1 MYIKWQLCIVLTCF
15 DHFETFSRVHLRHKV
30 ALLGFTSSLSQD
42 RVCLFVTICHEIVQL
57 NKKSLTTDKDDDS
70 WYCMIQKKTVKFGQR
85 LCHSAILSW
94 LCVVVDCATEVHS
107 RTPCHSWRGH
117 IQARAPT
124 WTCWRTLTMCY
135 WRTLNC
141 WHSWHK
147 ARRSHNLRS
156 TCLRSDDGRTAAFE
170 PNAISCDSYCSMFAL
185 ACISANA
192 ILHPQCMYV
201 YIYIRPLANIL
212 RWKVWKGGTWK
223 IHVDSIWQH
232 PITPGCGGSISW
244 TRREKCIHALGRRS
258 RHCAG
263 GAASGAYCSSHSS
276 LLAWQVFGFGT
287 IVMLHSGNG
296 LFEVCQNAA
305 PQPFSRKHQTT
316 TFKDKVQTPRIP
328 PCLSRI
334 LSAVGWTE
342 SFLLHLDP
350 SSPWRGTDKMW
361 ASKVHLRPSHKVP
374 LKSR

>member
-1 MYIKWQLCIVLTCF
+1 MTTLYCF
-15 DHFETFSRVHLRHKV
+15 DMFWPCWNVQPSSPQAQGCSSWIHIAAFSGSGVFVCYNLPWNCAIEQEK
-30 ALLGFTSSLSQD
+30 FD
-42 RVCLFVTICHEIVQL
+42 RRQRWRFMVLH
-57 NKKSLTTDKDDDS
+57 DS
-70 WYCMIQKKTVKFGQR
+70 KKTVKFGQR

-201 YIYIRPLANIL
+201 CMYIYI
-212 RWKVWKGGTWK
+212 
-223 IHVDSIWQH
+223 
-232 PITPGCGGSISW
+232 
-244 TRREKCIHALGRRS
+244 
-258 RHCAG
+258 
-263 GAASGAYCSSHSS
+263 
-276 LLAWQVFGFGT
+276 FG
-287 IVMLHSGNG
+287 H
-296 LFEVCQNAA
+296 
-305 PQPFSRKHQTT
+305 
-316 TFKDKVQTPRIP
+316 
-328 PCLSRI
+328 
-334 LSAVGWTE
+334 
-342 SFLLHLDP
+342 
-350 SSPWRGTDKMW
+350 
-361 ASKVHLRPSHKVP
+361 
-374 LKSR
+374 

>member
-201 YIYIRPLANIL
+201 YIYI
-212 RWKVWKGGTWK
+212 
-223 IHVDSIWQH
+223 
-232 PITPGCGGSISW
+232 
-244 TRREKCIHALGRRS
+244 
-258 RHCAG
+258 
-263 GAASGAYCSSHSS
+263 
-276 LLAWQVFGFGT
+276 FG
-287 IVMLHSGNG
+287 H
-296 LFEVCQNAA
+296 
-305 PQPFSRKHQTT
+305 
-316 TFKDKVQTPRIP
+316 
-328 PCLSRI
+328 
-334 LSAVGWTE
+334 
-342 SFLLHLDP
+342 
-350 SSPWRGTDKMW
+350 
-361 ASKVHLRPSHKVP
+361 
-374 LKSR
+374 